1 MMKRRTYTL
10 WHKHLRLNN
19 MVNNSSTIFSFH
31 HPNSTIQQL
40 NNKLTMNTF
49 DNKHIQIID
58 FLTSHHYQPTAKK
71 GANWWYLSPL
81 HDEKTA
87 SFKVDINKN
96 VWYDFGWGKG
106 GGVKTLIELLFHPN
120 NFQDYFR
127 NLTIANP
134 VQQIQET
141 KTADGI
147 AFTNIETEELNH
159 YALYKYVVQRGI
171 TWNVAKRYCK
181 EVHYRSH
188 GRNYFALGFP
198 NRSGGYEIRNAYFKG
213 CISPKDISVISQG
226 NEVCHVFEG
235 FIDFLSYVVLHGD
248 CDAVVLNSVINV
260 PKCIEIL
267 DKYNCIYCHLD
278 NDEAGRN
285 ATLQLKANCR
295 SQTIDASD
303 EYAGDKDLNEY
314 LCKRKVETVNT
325 RQHYSSKR

>member
-1 MMKRRTYTL
+1 MLSTESRMRGDMQVRFGGRYGKTYCRKAVRRSVPS
-10 WHKHLRLNN
+10 LRL
-19 MVNNSSTIFSFH
+19 
-31 HPNSTIQQL
+31 
-40 NNKLTMNTF
+40 
-49 DNKHIQIID
+49 
-58 FLTSHHYQPTAKK
+58 
-71 GANWWYLSPL
+71 
-81 HDEKTA
+81 
-87 SFKVDINKN
+87 
-96 VWYDFGWGKG
+96 GKG

-120 NFQDYFR
+120 NFQDYLR

-171 TWNVAKRYCK
+171 IWNVAKRYCK

-235 FIDFLSYVVLHGD
+235 FIDFLSYVMLHGD

-260 PKCIEIL
+260 PKCIKIL
-267 DKYNCIYCHLD
+267 DKYNRIYCHLD

>member
-40 NNKLTMNTF
+40 NNNLTMNTF

-58 FLTSHHYQPTAKK
+58 FLASHHYQPTAKK

-96 VWYDFGWGKG
+96 VWYDFGLGKG

-120 NFQDYFR
+120 NFQDYLR

-171 TWNVAKRYCK
+171 TWNVAKWYD
-181 EVHYRSH
+181 SH
-188 GRNYFALGFP
+188 
-198 NRSGGYEIRNAYFKG
+198 NAYEVR
-213 CISPKDISVISQG
+213 DIDRVFPDFDLRFPWQAQVRMYDAPQMSG
-226 NEVCHVFEG
+226 NEQTFG
-235 FIDFLSYVVLHGD
+235 QDFFDELYQVADDVSDIGKGAIQVGLTSLGAILFPPYQPAISAGGGSSSSKLGWGD
-248 CDAVVLNSVINV
+248 D
-260 PKCIEIL
+260 
-267 DKYNCIYCHLD
+267 DKY
-278 NDEAGRN
+278 
-285 ATLQLKANCR
+285 K
-295 SQTIDASD
+295 
-303 EYAGDKDLNEY
+303 K
-314 LCKRKVETVNT
+314 K
-325 RQHYSSKR
+325 YSSRSRSFGRGRR